1 MLDSRRHS
9 ALHSVR
15 ISTRCKPKHATIL
28 YALIHTCSTRSPVNA
43 RQCVLDRQQYLC
55 RNTFGGTMRSTCP
68 PQTFTHST
76 SCGRVTHQ
84 LPRERT
90 KHAICHMAAVHSHV
104 LISTYTDAAGELM
117 RAATFSRLVSDPDP
131 SNQPVDLGTSTSS
144 GRAAG
149 QAEVI
154 QFPKRSESE
163 AGPKKD
169 PPLVR
174 VRLSV
179 NYRVH
184 SRQILCIGG
193 SQIPFGWSFLSIA
206 KVPMVW
212 NQGDIWTAEVT

>member
-1 MLDSRRHS
+1 
-9 ALHSVR
+9 
-15 ISTRCKPKHATIL
+15 
-28 YALIHTCSTRSPVNA
+28 
-43 RQCVLDRQQYLC
+43 
-55 RNTFGGTMRSTCP
+55 MRSTHR
-68 PQTFTHST
+68 PQPFIASPCC
-76 SCGRVTHQ
+76 SRVVQRPHG
-84 LPRERT
+84 PRVSI
-90 KHAICHMAAVHSHV
+90 AVCHMAVHSEV
-104 LISTYTDAAGELM
+104 LISAYTDRASDLM
-117 RAATFSRLVSDPDP
+117 RAAAVSRLQTDSDP

-163 AGPKKD
+163 PGPRKD

-174 VRLSV
+174 IRLSV

-184 SRQILCIGG
+184 SRQMLCIGG

-212 NQGDIWTAEVT
+212 TEGDVWTAEVRSCGLVLIVMLQSYTSIDSKTALRRWNCQPIPKLSTNMLF

>member
-1 MLDSRRHS
+1 MHQ
-9 ALHSVR
+9 A
-15 ISTRCKPKHATIL
+15 KWA
-28 YALIHTCSTRSPVNA
+28 ACSCECFQWFSNTA
-43 RQCVLDRQQYLC
+43 RQPRHRRAPRAVC
-55 RNTFGGTMRSTCP
+55 RLAT
-68 PQTFTHST
+68 
-76 SCGRVTHQ
+76 
-84 LPRERT
+84 
-90 KHAICHMAAVHSHV
+90 VHSNV
-104 LISTYTDAAGELM
+104 LISTYTDSAGELM
-117 RAATFSRLVSDPDP
+117 RAATFSRLVSEPDP
-131 SNQPVDLGTSTSS
+131 SDQPVDLGTSTSS
-144 GRAAG
+144 GRSAG

-163 AGPKKD
+163 PDRRKD

-212 NQGDIWTAEVT
+212 NQGDIWTAEVLLVASAYISSATVINALHSHFMPVVHSCGRLSCLQTRRLSTSMSFLKNR

>member
-1 MLDSRRHS
+1 
-9 ALHSVR
+9 
-15 ISTRCKPKHATIL
+15 
-28 YALIHTCSTRSPVNA
+28 
-43 RQCVLDRQQYLC
+43 
-55 RNTFGGTMRSTCP
+55 MRSTHH
-68 PQTFTHST
+68 PQPFLPSPC
-76 SCGRVTHQ
+76 CGRVVQ
-84 LPRERT
+84 RPRRP
-90 KHAICHMAAVHSHV
+90 KVSVAVCHMAVQSEV
-104 LISTYTDAAGELM
+104 LISTYTDGASELM
-117 RAATFSRLVSDPDP
+117 RAAAVSRLESDSDP

-154 QFPKRSESE
+154 QFPRRSESE
-163 AGPKKD
+163 PGPRKD

-174 VRLSV
+174 IRLSV

-212 NQGDIWTAEVT
+212 TQGDIWTAEV

>member
-1 MLDSRRHS
+1 
-9 ALHSVR
+9 
-15 ISTRCKPKHATIL
+15 
-28 YALIHTCSTRSPVNA
+28 
-43 RQCVLDRQQYLC
+43 
-55 RNTFGGTMRSTCP
+55 MRSCSY
-68 PQTFTHST
+68 PQPST
-76 SCGRVTHQ
+76 PSPCCGRVVHRPLQ
-84 LPRERT
+84 PRVTSTVCQR
-90 KHAICHMAAVHSHV
+90 AAVHSDI
-104 LISTYTDAAGELM
+104 LISTYTNDADELM
-117 RAATFSRLVSDPDP
+117 RAATYSRLASDSDP

-144 GRAAG
+144 GQAAG

-154 QFPKRSESE
+154 QFPQRSESA
-163 AGPKKD
+163 AGPRKE

-212 NQGDIWTAEVT
+212 NQGDIWTAEVQSCTLLAFRVRNMATDNIKPYAGGTASQHQDRVQVCNPRGAGMSSQACPLCLAA

>member
-1 MLDSRRHS
+1 MHQ
-9 ALHSVR
+9 
-15 ISTRCKPKHATIL
+15 
-28 YALIHTCSTRSPVNA
+28 PVANGCTA
-43 RQCVLDRQQYLC
+43 FAEVFFFFLLVFDRQQNLC
-55 RNTFGGTMRSTCP
+55 RTTFDGTMRSTCP
-68 PQTFTHST
+68 LRPFVHLQ
-76 SCGRVTHQ
+76 SCSRVVRQ
-84 LPRERT
+84 LPQGRP
-90 KHAICHMAAVHSHV
+90 KHALCHMAAVHSDV

-117 RAATFSRLVSDPDP
+117 RAATFSRLVSDSDPPD
-131 SNQPVDLGTSTSS
+131 QPVDLGTSTSS

-154 QFPKRSESE
+154 HFPRRSETE

-212 NQGDIWTAEVT
+212 NQGDIWTAEVTAFAQSAP

>member
-1 MLDSRRHS
+1 
-9 ALHSVR
+9 
-15 ISTRCKPKHATIL
+15 
-28 YALIHTCSTRSPVNA
+28 
-43 RQCVLDRQQYLC
+43 
-55 RNTFGGTMRSTCP
+55 MRSTHHPQPFIASPCCARGVQRPHP
-68 PQTFTHST
+68 P
-76 SCGRVTHQ
+76 RVSI
-84 LPRERT
+84 
-90 KHAICHMAAVHSHV
+90 AVSHMAVHSEV
-104 LISTYTDAAGELM
+104 LISAYTDGASELM
-117 RAATFSRLVSDPDP
+117 RAAAVSRLQNDSDP

-163 AGPKKD
+163 PGPRKD

-174 VRLSV
+174 IRLSV
-179 NYRVH
+179 HYRVH

-212 NQGDIWTAEVT
+212 TQGDIWTAEVRSCALIAMIQLYTTIGRKTAMCRWNCQLIPKLSTNMLF

>member
-1 MLDSRRHS
+1 
-9 ALHSVR
+9 
-15 ISTRCKPKHATIL
+15 
-28 YALIHTCSTRSPVNA
+28 
-43 RQCVLDRQQYLC
+43 
-55 RNTFGGTMRSTCP
+55 MRSTHH
-68 PQTFTHST
+68 PQLFFPST
-76 SCGRVTHQ
+76 LCGRVVQ
-84 LPRERT
+84 RPPRPRVSI
-90 KHAICHMAAVHSHV
+90 AGCHMAVQSEV
-104 LISTYTDAAGELM
+104 LISTYTDGASELM
-117 RAATFSRLVSDPDP
+117 RAAAVSRLEIESDP

-154 QFPKRSESE
+154 QFPRRSESE
-163 AGPKKD
+163 AGPRKD

-174 VRLSV
+174 IRLSV

-212 NQGDIWTAEVT
+212 TQGDIWTAEVRSCALIFMPCSSYRCKLIRK

>member
-1 MLDSRRHS
+1 MHRPLRLRPCPALQKCFGTAAQRPPRRRVS
-9 ALHSVR
+9 
-15 ISTRCKPKHATIL
+15 STVCRLAT
-28 YALIHTCSTRSPVNA
+28 
-43 RQCVLDRQQYLC
+43 
-55 RNTFGGTMRSTCP
+55 
-68 PQTFTHST
+68 
-76 SCGRVTHQ
+76 
-84 LPRERT
+84 
-90 KHAICHMAAVHSHV
+90 VHSDV
-104 LISTYTDAAGELM
+104 LISTYTDSAGELM
-117 RAATFSRLVSDPDP
+117 RAATFSRLVSEPDP
-131 SNQPVDLGTSTSS
+131 SDQPVDLGTSTSS

-163 AGPKKD
+163 QGPRKD

-212 NQGDIWTAEVT
+212 NQGDIWTAEVRLPCAVRAGCTFACLL